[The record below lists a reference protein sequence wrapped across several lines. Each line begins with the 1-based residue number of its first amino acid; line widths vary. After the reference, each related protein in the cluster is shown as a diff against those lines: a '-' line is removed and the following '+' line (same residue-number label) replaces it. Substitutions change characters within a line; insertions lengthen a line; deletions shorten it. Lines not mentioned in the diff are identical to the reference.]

1 MTPQKAGL
9 RVDFMIQRRYLL
21 QDGMADFKGA
31 TQCMTAKKFNF
42 SGVPK
47 QGFIQ
52 VADEEGRGLPIYDS
66 TVGYG
71 FIAETCSLPPREV
84 HLPQLAADGTGV
96 TICEAEF
103 MTEAG
108 FEADHYNRYGC
119 AFRIAAEPGAYEV
132 RVRTTC
138 PAEEAS
144 IAVSAMHA
152 ERLLALQ
159 GAAWDAAQLV
169 KVGTAPI
176 VHEREWIFSYVNG
189 REFIDIELEPKHPNV
204 PVGLESIELLP
215 LPENRRSEGELP
227 VIYLLGDSTVKTYT
241 FDEAPMSAW
250 GQVVHRMFNRDKVKV
265 INYSMG
271 GRSFKNSY
279 WEGRFNDILMT
290 GRRGDYLFIQF
301 GHNDESLDEYR
312 RFGRGSTE
320 ESYERYIRE
329 VYLPAI
335 RARGIHPVFV
345 TAMSRA
351 PGDAAEG
358 HVYTCSFV
366 NRKFPDIMRR
376 MGQELNVPVLDLNE
390 ASIRYYNQIGVEA
403 VTAIVMSIEAGE
415 TPGKTNDG
423 TYANGHPA
431 NKVDGTHYKEAL
443 SKQFAR
449 LVVTELYKGAA
460 SGDTRIGEPA
470 AWLTEEV
477 KTAVT
482 SEDWSAIFPEM
493 AVDTTTGRGAYYR
506 NQIEKLLQLGILD
519 KDSSGCF
526 RPEEHITV
534 SAFSTALAKALDL
547 DPELL
552 PAYPE
557 GLLTREIMGVLLD
570 DAYHAK
576 FAETPKFMTD
586 YNGRTLLPG
595 DPGYDPN
602 LDTGVQGLTYYPLV
616 PYENLLD
623 THLLS
628 PEYAAKIKDAYELGL
643 FRSEKG
649 IARGKLANGLELEPF
664 QIVTRE
670 KAAKALYFMWV
681 LQQPVKGENHVL
693 LHEQ

>member
-1 MTPQKAGL
+1 
-9 RVDFMIQRRYLL
+9 
-21 QDGMADFKGA
+21 
-31 TQCMTAKKFNF
+31 MTAKKFNF
-42 SGVPK
+42 SAVPK
-47 QGFIQ
+47 QGVVQ
-52 VADEEGRGLPIYDS
+52 VTGEDGRSLPLYDS
-66 TVGYG
+66 TAGYG
-71 FIAETCSLPPREV
+71 FITETSSMPPREV
-84 HLPQLAADGTGV
+84 HLPQIAADGTGV
-96 TICEAEF
+96 TVREAEF
-103 MTEAG
+103 MVETG
-108 FEADHYNRYGC
+108 FEADHYNRYGF
-119 AFRIAAEPGAYEV
+119 AFRIAAEPGAYGI

-138 PAEEAS
+138 PAEEVT
-144 IAVSAMHA
+144 IAVSAMNT
-152 ERLLALQ
+152 ERLLTLR

-169 KVGTAPI
+169 KVGMVPV
-176 VHEREWIFSYVNG
+176 VHKREWIFSYVNG
-189 REFIDIELEPKHPNV
+189 REFIDIELEPKHLKV
-204 PVGLESIELLP
+204 PVGLESIELIP
-215 LPENRRSEGELP
+215 LLINRRPIGELP

-241 FDEAPMSAW
+241 FDEAPMSGW
-250 GQVVHRMFNRDKVKV
+250 GQVVHRMFDPDKVKV

-290 GRRGDYLFIQF
+290 GCAGDYLFIQF

-329 VYLPAI
+329 IYLPAI

-366 NRKFPDIMRR
+366 NRKFPDIIRR
-376 MGQELNVPVLDLNE
+376 MGKELNVPVLDLNE

-477 KTAVT
+477 LSAVT
-482 SEDWSAIFPEM
+482 SEDWSNIFPEM

-519 KDSSGCF
+519 KDSNGCF
-526 RPEEHITV
+526 HPEGTITV
-534 SAFSTALAKALDL
+534 SAFSEALAKALDL
-547 DPELL
+547 SSQLL

-557 GLLTREIMGVLLD
+557 GLLTREVMGVLLD

-576 FAETPKFMTD
+576 FKEAPKFMTD
-586 YNGRTLLPG
+586 YNGKTLLPG

-649 IARGKLANGLELEPF
+649 IARGKLVNGLELEPL
-664 QIVTRE
+664 QLVTRE

-693 LHEQ
+693 PNEQI